1 MTSIETILQSKV
13 GHLNQHLRELGK
25 PKKKRSKF
33 NNKKTIVDDI
43 EFHSEKEANRY
54 KILKIL
60 LKAGKIGLLELQKP
74 FELNPGGKFS
84 YKYYADFTYID
95 AETGNKIVED
105 CKGYETTVFK
115 KKEKLMKKIY
125 GITIKKT

>member
-13 GHLNQHLRELGK
+13 GPLNQHLRELDK

-33 NNKKTIVDDI
+33 NNKKTVVDDI
-43 EFHSEKEANRY
+43 EFDSEREAKRY
-54 KILKIL
+54 GELKIL
-60 LKAGKIGLLELQKP
+60 LKAGKIGLLELQVP

-84 YKYYADFTYID
+84 YKYYADFIYID
-95 AETGNKIVED
+95 AETGEKVIED
-105 CKGYETTVFK
+105 CKGHETTVFK